1 MQLLI
6 PWLFCV
12 FAKRNFLV
20 AGVTRNQDIPFC
32 LFYVFSVY
40 QLSILRVQQRL
51 GRGSWDKM
59 SCIDYAGV
67 FLFILVFDCEQSLTF
82 LLCHS
87 KRSGARVRGERRSPI
102 ISLFRS
108 TIERSSD
115 EGTMKND
122 RSPSVVLMRHNII
135 RDESSKST

>member
-1 MQLLI
+1 MITLE
-6 PWLFCV
+6 
-12 FAKRNFLV
+12 FL
-20 AGVTRNQDIPFC
+20 
-32 LFYVFSVY
+32 
-40 QLSILRVQQRL
+40 
-51 GRGSWDKM
+51 
-59 SCIDYAGV
+59 
-67 FLFILVFDCEQSLTF
+67 LFILVVLILTDCEHSLTF
-82 LLCHS
+82 LLCHC

-122 RSPSVVLMRHNII
+122 RSPSVVLIRLNII

>member
-1 MQLLI
+1 MYSRDVIFLWQVWPRTKI
-6 PWLFCV
+6 SLFAC
-12 FAKRNFLV
+12 FTYSAFINS
-20 AGVTRNQDIPFC
+20 PFC
-32 LFYVFSVY
+32 GCSNAWDEA
-40 QLSILRVQQRL
+40 L
-51 GRGSWDKM
+51 GIK
-59 SCIDYAGV
+59 CHALITLEF